1 MRSLGAVTVTV
12 MVTGLALAGCGSPAP
27 HDRCTSDAQCA
38 AGQYC
43 AAGGVCWADSVAPV
57 IDSALVTCPSP
68 CLRDSTVAVQVTAH
82 DDARLAAVTVRLDL
96 APGLAVPLTLQGGAW
111 RGSLALGDW
120 PFPAFERTVEA
131 TVEARDGAGN
141 KVTAARTFGP
151 ATRLR
156 WAVEF
161 APGEVAVP
169 GAVAVDA
176 QGTAVFGGSNA
187 KVHFIGLDG
196 LPKRSPVAVG
206 NGLLT
211 APVVVGPDS
220 LGNDGVWVPSDD
232 GKVYRVT
239 VPAVAAEPVVVG
251 VVCDTGAAVKG
262 LALLNVGTPIAS
274 SSMGVF
280 MAIATGTCRS
290 TAVYPG
296 TVAFPGV
303 TSGATYFGAEAR
315 NLHSIAL
322 NPQGFIVENWSPA
335 ASLGSDLAAPLAIR
349 SATELLALTNLGTS
363 GALVSVS
370 PTGVP
375 TTLATTGVPADGPAV
390 RPNGDVLVPEKEK
403 ALSCWSSAGLLR
415 WRHATFTGVPLTPL
429 LLAGDDA
436 VVVADGRG
444 SLTALDAAG
453 QVRWSTQLA
462 PVATPLHPL
471 NLHAPAGATRST
483 GYVPAANGLLYA
495 VILDGRL
502 DATAPWPKAFHD
514 PRNTGNAST
523 PLP

>member
-1 MRSLGAVTVTV
+1 MRSLGAVTVMV
-12 MVTGLALAGCGSPAP
+12 MVTGLELAGCGSPAP
-27 HDRCTSDAQCA
+27 RDRCTSDAQCA

-43 AAGGVCWADSVAPV
+43 AAGGVCWADAVAPV
-57 IDSALVTCPSP
+57 IVSAQVTCPSP
-68 CLRDSTVAVQVTAH
+68 CLRDSTVAVQVTAT

-96 APGLAVPLTLQGGAW
+96 APGLVVPLTLQGGAW

-141 KVTAARTFGP
+141 KVTTARTFGP

-196 LPKRSPVAVG
+196 TAKRSPVAVG

-220 LGNDGVWVPSDD
+220 LGSDGVWVPSDD

-239 VPAVAAEPVVVG
+239 VPAAAAEPVVVG

-262 LALLNVGTPIAS
+262 LAL
-274 SSMGVF
+274 
-280 MAIATGTCRS
+280 
-290 TAVYPG
+290 
-296 TVAFPGV
+296 
-303 TSGATYFGAEAR
+303 GATYEPLASSNLGVFYSGRCRNSPTYTGEVLYPPTARGANFFGAEGNR
-315 NLHSIAL
+315 LHAL
-322 NPQGFIVENWSPA
+322 NLNTQGIPVEDPSA
-335 ASLGSDLAAPLAIR
+335 SASLSAPIAAPLAIR
-349 SATELLALTNLGTS
+349 SATELLALTNLGAT

-370 PTGVP
+370 PAGVP
-375 TTLATTGVPADGPAV
+375 TTLATTGVPADGPVV
-390 RPNGDVLVPEKEK
+390 RQNGEVLVPEKEK
-403 ALSCWSSAGLLR
+403 ALSCWSGAGVLR

-429 LLAGDDA
+429 LLDGDDA

-453 QVRWSTQLA
+453 QVRWTTQLA

-514 PRNTGNAST
+514 PRNTGNAAT